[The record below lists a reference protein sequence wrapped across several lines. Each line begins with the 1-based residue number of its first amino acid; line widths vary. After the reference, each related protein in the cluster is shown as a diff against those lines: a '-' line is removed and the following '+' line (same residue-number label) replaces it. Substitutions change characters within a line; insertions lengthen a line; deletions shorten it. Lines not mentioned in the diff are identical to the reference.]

1 MPVPLFPQSF
11 NDRACCTVINIL
23 HEVVGFV
30 VNYLQRDIDFS
41 DASFAVSL
49 ARGFQ
54 VVDIVQE
61 NIVVNVSGVS
71 GEVTRRSEIEHES
84 WLAAAD
90 VASSLKAS
98 GIDDRFRG
106 ARCADD
112 DVGLAEPFVE

>member
-1 MPVPLFPQSF
+1 MPLLSQTLD
-11 NDRACCTVINIL
+11 DRACCTVINIV

-61 NIVVNVSGVS
+61 NIVVNVPGVS
-71 GEVTRRSEIEHES
+71 GEVTRRPEIEHES
-84 WLAAAD
+84 WLASAD

-98 GIDDRFRG
+98 GIYDRFRC

-112 DVGLAEPFVE
+112 DVRLAKPFVE